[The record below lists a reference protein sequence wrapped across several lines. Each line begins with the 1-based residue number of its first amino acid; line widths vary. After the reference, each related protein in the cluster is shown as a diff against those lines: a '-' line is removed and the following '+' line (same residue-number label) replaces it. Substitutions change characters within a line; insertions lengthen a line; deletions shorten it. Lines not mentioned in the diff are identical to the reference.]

1 MKKRL
6 LHIITGLNRG
16 GAEAVLYQLLKKL
29 DSTYFEHTVIY
40 FYPGS
45 YVEKIQKLPVKTYH
59 ITGLISTYD
68 PIFIYKLFKIVK
80 EIKPN
85 YIHTLLWSAN
95 FLGRMLGSWYNITHV
110 EVFHNN
116 IDQNGFI
123 RNFLD
128 RITAKYH
135 GHIVAVSDGVAQSLN
150 MYAPWL
156 TKPNIKIIKNGIPT
170 HEQENVPTIS
180 RQELGLLPSHFLIG
194 SVGRFELIKNHSL
207 LLTAFALLY
216 DKSAEARLMLIGSGS
231 QEYALKKR
239 AYDLGIDD
247 RVIFIVGQDA
257 QSYYNIFDC
266 FVMTSYKEGLSIALL
281 EAMNHEI
288 APIVFSS
295 NEYHDVIIDQ
305 QNGLLIHHT
314 DAQELANTIDLLM
327 NNEMLRK
334 NLGEEAKITVQNKF
348 TIDTMINEYNLLYKS
363 IDQLK

>member
-16 GAEAVLYQLLKKL
+16 GAEAVLYQLLKHL
-29 DSTYFEHTVIY
+29 DSNYFEHTVIY
-40 FYPGS
+40 FNSGP

-59 ITGLISTYD
+59 ITGLIAHYD
-68 PIFIYKLFKIVK
+68 PFFIYKLFKITQ
-80 EIKPN
+80 EIKPD

-95 FLGRMLGSWYNITHV
+95 FLGRILASWYKITHV

-135 GHIVAVSDGVAQSLN
+135 GHIVAVSDGVAQSLTL
-150 MYAPWL
+150 YAPWF
-156 TKPNIKIIKNGIPT
+156 TKPTVKIIKNGIPI
-170 HEQENVPTIS
+170 HEQQDTFAIS
-180 RQELGLLPSHFLIG
+180 RKELNLLPSHFLIG

-216 DKSAEARLMLIGSGS
+216 DKSAEARLVLIGSGS

-257 QSYYNIFDC
+257 QCYYNIFDC
-266 FVMTSYKEGLSIALL
+266 FVMPSYKEGLSIALL
-281 EAMNHEI
+281 EAMNNKI

-295 NEYHDVIIDQ
+295 QEYHDVIIDQ
-305 QNGLLIHHT
+305 QNGLLIHHP
-314 DAQELANTIDLLM
+314 DAQELADTIELLM
-327 NNEMLRK
+327 NNETLRK
-334 NLGEEAKITVQNKF
+334 KIGQQAKITVQKNF

-363 IDQLK
+363 IDQIK